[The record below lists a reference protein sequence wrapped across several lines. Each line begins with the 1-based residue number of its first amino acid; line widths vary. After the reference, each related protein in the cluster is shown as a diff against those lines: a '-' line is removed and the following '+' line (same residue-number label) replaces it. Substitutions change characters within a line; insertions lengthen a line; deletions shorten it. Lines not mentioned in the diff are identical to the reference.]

1 MNPQTQRTA
10 GSESCG
16 SDHLGSGGA
25 GIPPVGTLRPSGGTV
40 IPPVGTLRPKR
51 RRRRSRESAR
61 ALAMLSLLPVHAL
74 PVPKVH
80 VEPRRPDGT
89 IAVFDRPTGTQ
100 LIVYTPR
107 FDRQFRAGHRG
118 GSWYVRP
125 LIELGS
131 EPVSL
136 AFPTAKAAIDAVAE
150 GRWRMGAGPS
160 SRGGP
165 LIRVIWP
172 PSVCP
177 GDSATGLASRLQERP
192 LQEE

>member
-1 MNPQTQRTA
+1 MIPNTQGTTGPEDRGT
-10 GSESCG
+10 
-16 SDHLGSGGA
+16 DHPGSGRA
-25 GIPPVGTLRPSGGTV
+25 V
-40 IPPVGTLRPKR
+40 IPPVGTPWPKR

-80 VEPRRPDGT
+80 VEPRRPDGS

-107 FDRQFRAGHRG
+107 FDRQFRAGHCG

-136 AFPTAKAAIDAVAE
+136 AFPTAKEAIDAVAE
-150 GRWRMGAGPS
+150 GRWRKGVRPS
-160 SRGGP
+160 SRGSP

-172 PSVCP
+172 ASVCQGYP
-177 GDSATGLASRLQERP
+177 ATDSASRLQERP
-192 LQEE
+192 VY